1 LSSGITCCC
10 VVGVGVVPFS
20 VTCLSEHQARKSV
33 VSTTELIRSVFMG
46 IKIIIKDNISDTL
59 IAKKLILHFLF
70 VYEKELY

>member
-1 LSSGITCCC
+1 
-10 VVGVGVVPFS
+10 
-20 VTCLSEHQARKSV
+20 LSEHQARKSV